1 MVTAIF
7 AVGSEGQFGLMGGLP
22 WGSFP
27 QELEAYHSA
36 LEHAFT
42 TNHNPRVLLVGSN
55 TWKSLP
61 KKAVDRLLDYTTN
74 VWVLSRD
81 GFVNPRGGEKLS
93 ILTNIGYTLPE
104 EWDYHNVV
112 CIGGAFLLKNLFAYN
127 HIKKAYISTISWD
140 SPRQYDET
148 ESSFLA
154 DTWLNLPFLEDT
166 TKVLMKT
173 GYKSVP
179 EQDNCLRFK
188 QELHYL

>member
-7 AVGSEGQFGLMGGLP
+7 AVGSEGQFGYEGRLP

-42 TNHNPRVLLVGSN
+42 ANYNPRVLLVGSN

-61 KKAVDRLLDYTTN
+61 KKAIDRLLGYTTN

-81 GFVNPRGGEKLS
+81 GLVNPRGGEKLS
-93 ILTNIGYTLPE
+93 ILTNIGYALPE

-112 CIGGAFLLKNLFAYN
+112 CIGGAFLLKTLFDYC
-127 HIKKAYISTISWD
+127 HITKAYVSTIYWD
-140 SPRQYDET
+140 KPVWNPET
-148 ESSFLA
+148 KCSFLA
-154 DTWLNLPFLEDT
+154 DTWLQPPIEDS
-166 TKVLMKT
+166 TKLLMKT
-173 GYKSVP
+173 GYMLVP
-179 EQDNCLRFK
+179 EQDNCLHFK